1 MPTICKITLDAS
13 EYRSELERVV
23 QESRAAAAE
32 MNAIKAD
39 QPAVLPQSNKAAMG
53 AARPEVQDQ
62 TYTVTGTVDAPEA
75 REPVRATADHTPAG
89 ATRPEVQDQ
98 TYTVTGTVNAPE
110 IPDVQDQTYT
120 VTGTVNAPEVP
131 EVQDQT
137 YTVSGTVNA
146 PEVPDVQDQTY
157 TVTGTVDAPE
167 VPEVPD
173 QTCTVT
179 VTAKDNG
186 VQEVT
191 KDTEKLGKTLEKIPA
206 TKFTDQL
213 KGGLS
218 AVREAMNKTSGGAE
232 KLLETFFAGGGA
244 IGIIIAGF
252 ASLGKIAMW
261 AYGLWTKGAKEA
273 SELAQ
278 RNAADIRDNAAAN
291 EQNRQAAA
299 GYLEKLQSLASQEKL
314 SNASKAEAVKLIG
327 DLKKS
332 YGDLGITL
340 DETTGKITGL
350 DAALVKKAQRDKQS
364 RISEI
369 KAELKQLQA
378 ANKLQTDE
386 RDSAGFATGIGNIRL
401 GGEEAVQAAQE
412 KINENN
418 KRILELQKALRD
430 AQKDTTPEDLQ
441 RQQKARTADK
451 RQEVKEAFDARKRR
465 ILDDQ
470 FQKAEDPEQKIANR
484 QKVLDE
490 LRRQKIN
497 PLQQRV
503 SEAKKAYDSAKPED
517 REEIATRGLELQK
530 QLIAAREEEY
540 ALEQQIAEVRKRH
553 TDAVR
558 SRTRQADFELEY
570 QQLILRGEY
579 DKAAALKLEKE
590 LKEQNLK
597 LTEAEKKAILEKE
610 KAAAGQNLRTS
621 LHDQAKDLYGQAME
635 RAGRGQEYAR
645 TKALEDARR
654 AKGRDLTADES
665 AMVLQLAKL
674 SSSLE
679 NMRGIQLGDIS
690 IKTNSLTARGG
701 FAGGAKMPDTQ
712 KYNRAIASSGKQTA
726 ELLKQIKSLL
736 DKLTGDE

>member
-1 MPTICKITLDAS
+1 IPD
-13 EYRSELERVV
+13 
-23 QESRAAAAE
+23 
-32 MNAIKAD
+32 
-39 QPAVLPQSNKAAMG
+39 
-53 AARPEVQDQ
+53 VQDQ
-62 TYTVTGTVDAPEA
+62 TYTVTGTVDAPE
-75 REPVRATADHTPAG
+75 V
-89 ATRPEVQDQ
+89 PEVQDQ

-120 VTGTVNAPEVP
+120 VTGTVN
-131 EVQDQT
+131 
-137 YTVSGTVNA
+137 
-146 PEVPDVQDQTY
+146 
-157 TVTGTVDAPE
+157 
-167 VPEVPD
+167 
-173 QTCTVT
+173 QTCTIT

-186 VQEVT
+186 VLEVT
-191 KDTEKLGKTLEKIPA
+191 KDTEKLEKTLEKIPA

-213 KGGLS
+213 KGGLT
-218 AVREAMNKTSGGAE
+218 AVREALNKTSGGAE
-232 KLLETFFAGGGA
+232 KLLEMFFAAGGG
-244 IGIIIAGF
+244 IGIVLAGL
-252 ASLGKIAMW
+252 ASLGKLAMW
-261 AYGLWTKGAKEA
+261 AYGLCTKGAKEA

-299 GYLEKLQSLASQEKL
+299 GYLEKLQGLASQEKL
-314 SNASKAEAVKLIG
+314 SNASKAGAVKLIG

-378 ANKLQTDE
+378 DNKLQTDE
-386 RDSAGFATGIGNIRL
+386 RDSAGFATGIGNVRI
-401 GGEEAVQAAQE
+401 GGEEAVKAAQE
-412 KINENN
+412 KINANN
-418 KRILELQKALRD
+418 KRIIELQKALRD

-470 FQKAEDPEQKIANR
+470 FQKTEDPEQKIANR

-503 SEAKKAYDSAKPED
+503 SEAKKAYDSAKPEE

-553 TDAVR
+553 TDAVQD
-558 SRTRQADFELEY
+558 RTRQADFELEY

-610 KAAAGQNLRTS
+610 KAAAGQKLRNS

-712 KYNRAIASSGKQTA
+712 KYNRAIASSGRQTA
-726 ELLKQIKSLL
+726 ELLKQIK
-736 DKLTGDE
+736 

>member
-1 MPTICKITLDAS
+1 MP
-13 EYRSELERVV
+13 
-23 QESRAAAAE
+23 
-32 MNAIKAD
+32 
-39 QPAVLPQSNKAAMG
+39 
-53 AARPEVQDQ
+53 DQ
-62 TYTVTGTVDAPEA
+62 TY
-75 REPVRATADHTPAG
+75 
-89 ATRPEVQDQ
+89 
-98 TYTVTGTVNAPE
+98 
-110 IPDVQDQTYT
+110 
-120 VTGTVNAPEVP
+120 
-131 EVQDQT
+131 
-137 YTVSGTVNA
+137 
-146 PEVPDVQDQTY
+146 
-157 TVTGTVDAPE
+157 
-167 VPEVPD
+167 
-173 QTCTVT
+173 TVT

-186 VQEVT
+186 VLEVT
-191 KDTEKLGKTLEKIPA
+191 KDTEKLEKKLEKIPA

-213 KGGLS
+213 KGGLT
-218 AVREAMNKTSGGAE
+218 AVREALNKTSGGAE

-299 GYLEKLQSLASQEKL
+299 GYLEKLQGLASQEKL
-314 SNASKAEAVKLIG
+314 SNASTAEAVKLIG

-332 YGDLGITL
+332 YGELGITL

-378 ANKLQTDE
+378 DNKLQTDE
-386 RDSAGFATGIGNIRL
+386 RDSAGFATGIGNVRI
-401 GGEEAVQAAQE
+401 GGEEAVKAAQE
-412 KINENN
+412 KINANN
-418 KRILELQKALRD
+418 KRIMELQKALRD

-470 FQKAEDPEQKIANR
+470 FQKTEDPEQKIANR

-553 TDAVR
+553 TDAVQD
-558 SRTRQADFELEY
+558 RTRQADFELEY

-597 LTEAEKKAILEKE
+597 LTEAEKKAILEKD

-635 RAGRGQEYAR
+635 RAGRGKEYAR

-701 FAGGAKMPDTQ
+701 FAGGAKMPDTE